1 MAIDLARRPWASWS
15 TTSDVHVVTYDYV
28 GNYLEYREGDRANV
42 FLDDRAELFGLD
54 VVRDYMRLL
63 NPTTDNA
70 QMDGSGL
77 WSDVLDRHA
86 ADVVVWKRTGKLY
99 TEALSASPDWVV
111 GYTDAKWV
119 VLCRATSE
127 LGC

>member
-1 MAIDLARRPWASWS
+1 VATP
-15 TTSDVHVVTYDYV
+15 DVHVVSYDYV
-28 GNYLEYREGDRANV
+28 GNYLEYRYGDRANV

-63 NPTTDNA
+63 NPTTDNS
-70 QMDGSGL
+70 QLDESGS
-77 WSDVLDRHA
+77 WSDVLDRHT
-86 ADVVVWKRTGKLY
+86 ADVVVWKRDGTLY
-99 TEALSASPDWVV
+99 TDALSSSPDWVV
-111 GYTDAKWV
+111 GYTDPKWV